1 LPLRRKCINSVES
14 LADIKDKPNLLT
26 VARLA
31 GLEVVIAAF
40 PDDLAV
46 AAAAAEHARST
57 LPPID
62 DPNSQPWPPVKM
74 RRTR

>member
-1 LPLRRKCINSVES
+1 
-14 LADIKDKPNLLT
+14 LADIKDKPDLLT

-31 GLEVVIAAF
+31 GIDTAIEMF
-40 PDDLAV
+40 PDDVAV
-46 AAAAAEHARST
+46 AAAAAEHARNT

-74 RRTR
+74 RRAR

>member
-1 LPLRRKCINSVES
+1 V
-14 LADIKDKPNLLT
+14 ADIKPDLLT

-31 GLEVVIAAF
+31 GLDAAIAAF

>member
-1 LPLRRKCINSVES
+1 V
-14 LADIKDKPNLLT
+14 ADIKDKPDLLA

-31 GLEVVIAAF
+31 GLEALIDIF
-40 PDDLAV
+40 PDDLSA
-46 AAAAAEHARST
+46 AAAAAEHARDT